1 MPAFLFPD
9 NVADN
14 LGLPQAE
21 EDPRFRWLKAFLHLT
36 KAATYQT
43 GRIFDDGRWW
53 VQFRLDL
60 DHPKVWIVLQELS
73 FQINNRAVVGKLPV
87 KLIPWSGSPENGG
100 PKDQLTWRIEC
111 YDERF
116 TPDDLAGQVGAGI
129 ARGVTAWPPKSE

>member
-87 KLIPWSGSPENGG
+87 RAFAHRPESIGDSPLVESLIHGPRGRFGGKDGQTAFHGSS
-100 PKDQLTWRIEC
+100 
-111 YDERF
+111 
-116 TPDDLAGQVGAGI
+116 GAGV
-129 ARGVTAWPPKSE
+129 GGG